1 MAAPAYVPPQPSK
14 TLYRIGEVSKLTNTK
29 AFVLRYWETEF
40 PTLQPVKS
48 PSGHRLYRKEDIETV
63 HEIKRLLY
71 DKGFTIAGARRYL
84 AEANGRAGAT
94 ASADAGNVAA
104 DSRVAR
110 TETTPARPETSR
122 GFVAPSKN
130 EFEPMRKGQEG
141 GPGLHSAHSTAARPA
156 EPNTQRGAQPDA
168 KVGNVPSGVAG
179 VNVGGGAAAAPAKA
193 PSAANQAVRA
203 ELTELRERLTAILTL
218 LEGE

>member
-40 PTLQPVKS
+40 PMLQPVKS

-71 DKGFTIAGARRYL
+71 DKGFTIAGARKYL
-84 AEANGRAGAT
+84 AEANGKTGAA
-94 ASADAGNVAA
+94 ASADAGNAGA
-104 DSRVAR
+104 DARGAR
-110 TETTPARPETSR
+110 TEATPARPETSR

-130 EFEPMRKGQEG
+130 EFEPMRKSQEG
-141 GPGLHSAHSTAARPA
+141 GPGLHSAHSTAARSA
-156 EPNTQRGAQPDA
+156 ETGTQRGALPDA
-168 KVGNVPSGVAG
+168 RVGSVSSPAAG
-179 VNVGGGAAAAPAKA
+179 VSAGSGTAAAPARS
-193 PSAANQAVRA
+193 PSPANQVVRA